1 MEALIFRE
9 NTGKTTSTRFVP
21 VSSIILLTTLFLLVF
36 PSLIHAQFLICD
48 GAKGPNLLTNYN
60 NGTFGQGVPQNKG
73 PLGGATTYTY
83 IPISCGTPSDGYY
96 SVSNSTDCGSGGK
109 VFGTWDVIGDHTGA
123 TNPIEGNPPPAPGTL
138 AGYMLVVNASVGK
151 DVAIADSIRNLC
163 PNQVYEFQAWI
174 RSLNPPGILPNLMF
188 MINGV
193 DKYPTGNI
201 TDKKWKNIGF
211 TFTVPAGQKAI
222 KVAIRNNAPGG
233 DGNDWV
239 LDDISVNTCNTKI
252 KINADTVIKVCE
264 GATVTLKDTV
274 MSTTGTPF
282 PYYKWEKS
290 IDNGV
295 TWTDLT
301 GVITETT
308 DPKNYVTTLPPF
320 VATLSMN
327 GYVFRLAVATDK
339 DVLMK
344 NDVCYYSA
352 VKMTRLV
359 VNPNPVLKVTPA
371 NICAGD
377 TALLKVSGA
386 DIFKWT
392 PAATL
397 SADTGKT
404 VKAFPVATTTYTI
417 TAKTFAGCPA
427 TTTVTV
433 TVKPIVADAGPDV
446 TICYGSGKQMNAS
459 GGTKYFWSPGKTL
472 SDSTINDPVASPKTT
487 TTYTVTV
494 TSGSCMDKDE
504 VTVTV
509 IPPIKL
515 TIEGFP
521 PRCFNGNDGK
531 AVVVAS
537 GGTGTYSYQWSPVAG
552 SGSSVNGAPGNYT
565 VIVTDQ
571 FGCMDTATVI
581 IPNTKPISG
590 LISVKTSNCNKPD
603 GSATIDTVW
612 GGTAPYS
619 YSWNTSPV
627 QTTQTA
633 SNIVAGNYNLV
644 ITDANGCTAT
654 LTAVVPN
661 TPGIVASTTTTSV
674 SCFGSKDGT
683 ATAVGSAGV
692 APYSYV
698 WSDNQNTDVAKNL
711 AAGTYT
717 VIVTDSR
724 GCPAISIVTITQ
736 PTKVQITSKDTSI
749 CPLAF
754 ATLHVK
760 GEGGT
765 GAIAFSWKPGGATGN
780 TISVNPAVTT
790 TYTIT
795 GTDQKGCTDSTTVTV
810 KLNVIPVITAKGDT
824 ICFGKTTPLNASGAT
839 TYLWSPTTGLNSAT
853 GSSVIAGPPS
863 TTTYTITGTDNNNCV
878 GSTTVVVDVK
888 PAPVVTAVSDNACPG
903 DTMTLRANGAVA
915 YTWSPA
921 KGLNT
926 TKGAVVIASPDQT
939 TTYTI
944 TGTSA
949 NGCTSTAT
957 ATATINPE
965 PVAAIIANPNP
976 ALVFYPTIHFT
987 DNTVGGAVKWNWNFG
1002 DGKKTTSTK
1011 QHPSFTYPDT
1021 IGSYKVRLI
1030 VANQFGCIDTAWIVV
1045 DIRGQYSFYIPNTFT
1060 PNADGIN
1067 DGFAP
1072 KGTGIDES
1080 DFGFWIFDRWG
1091 NLIWK
1096 SHTWG
1101 EHWNG
1106 KANQGEDIAQIDTY
1120 VWKVRVKELDTHLV
1134 HTYIGHVNIVK

>member
-1 MEALIFRE
+1 METLVNRE
-9 NTGKTTSTRFVP
+9 NTTKKTGAGFVP
-21 VSSIILLTTLFLLVF
+21 VSSITLLTVLFLLVSSSF
-36 PSLIHAQFLICD
+36 THAQFLICD
-48 GAKGPNLLTNYN
+48 GAKGPNLFTNYN

-83 IPISCGTPSDGYY
+83 IPISCGSPSDGYY

-123 TNPIEGNPPPAPGTL
+123 ANPILGNPPPAPGTS
-138 AGYMLVVNASVGK
+138 AGYMMVVNASVGK
-151 DVAIADSIRNLC
+151 DIAVADSIRNLC
-163 PNQVYEFQAWI
+163 PNQLYEFQAWI

-193 DKYPTGNI
+193 DTYPTGNI
-201 TDKKWKNIGF
+201 TDKTWKNIGF

-252 KINADTVIKVCE
+252 RINADSVIRVCE
-264 GATVTLKDTV
+264 GTTVTLKDTV
-274 MSTTGTPF
+274 VSTTGTPF
-282 PYYKWEKS
+282 PYYKWQKS
-290 IDNGV
+290 TDNGV
-295 TWTDLT
+295 NWTDLT
-301 GVITETT
+301 GVITETAN
-308 DPKNYVTTLPPF
+308 PKNYVTTLPSF

-327 GYVFRLAVATDK
+327 NYLFRLVVATDA
-339 DVLMK
+339 DVLIK

-352 VKMTRLV
+352 VKTTRLI
-359 VNPNPVLKVTPA
+359 VNPNPVLKVASA

-377 TALLKVSGA
+377 TATLTVSGA

-397 SADTGKT
+397 SKDTGKT
-404 VKAFPVATTTYTI
+404 VKAFPLTTTTYTI

-446 TICYGSGKQMNAS
+446 TICWGSSTQLNAS
-459 GGTKYFWSPGKTL
+459 GGTKYFWSPGKGL
-472 SDSTINDPVASPKTT
+472 SDSTIFNPVANVKSTI
-487 TTYTVTV
+487 TYTVTV
-494 TSGSCMDKDE
+494 TSGSCIDKDE

-509 IPPIKL
+509 VPPIVL
-515 TIEGFP
+515 SITASA

-531 AVVVAS
+531 AVVTAS
-537 GGTGTYSYQWSPVAG
+537 GGGGTYSYVWSPIPG
-552 SGSSVNGAPGNYT
+552 NGSSVNGTPGKYT

-571 FGCMDTATVI
+571 FGCMDTASIV

-612 GGTAPYS
+612 GGTPPYS
-619 YSWNTSPV
+619 YSWNTTPV

-633 SNIVAGNYNLV
+633 SNIVAGSYNIV

-654 LTAVVPN
+654 LTALVPN
-661 TPGIVASTTTTSV
+661 TPGINSNATITNV
-674 SCFGSKDGT
+674 SCFGGND
-683 ATAVGSAGV
+683 GSAKATGSDGV

-698 WSDNQNTDVAKNL
+698 WSNNQNTDIAKNL
-711 AAGTYT
+711 VAGTYT
-717 VIVTDSR
+717 VIVTDAR
-724 GCPAISIVTITQ
+724 GCPAITIVTITQ
-736 PTKVQITSKDTSI
+736 PTKVHITSKDTSI
-749 CPLAF
+749 CPNAF
-754 ATLHVK
+754 ATLHAK

-765 GAIAFSWKPGGATGN
+765 GAISFTWKPGGAAGAS
-780 TISVNPAVTT
+780 ISVNPASTT

-810 KLNVIPVITAKGDT
+810 KLNAIPVITASGDT
-824 ICFGKTTPLNASGAT
+824 ICFGKSTTLNAGGAS
-839 TYLWSPTTGLNSAT
+839 TYTWAPTTGLSSAT
-853 GSSVIAGPPS
+853 GSKVIANPAN

-878 GSTTVVVDVK
+878 GNTTIVVAIK
-888 PAPVVTAVSDNACPG
+888 PAPVVTATGGNACPG
-903 DTMTLRANGAVA
+903 DTMKLTANGALT

-921 KGLNT
+921 RGLST
-926 TKGAVVIASPDQT
+926 TTGAVVISSPDQT

-944 TGTSA
+944 TGTGT

-965 PVAAIIANPNP
+965 PVAAIIANPNST
-976 ALVFYPTIHFT
+976 LIFYPTIYFT
-987 DNTVGGAVKWNWNFG
+987 DNTVGGAVKWNWSFG
-1002 DGKKTTSTK
+1002 DPKKSTSIK

-1021 IGSYKVRLI
+1021 IGTYTVRLI
-1030 VANQFGCIDTAWIVV
+1030 VVNQFGCIDTAWTVV
-1045 DIRGQYSFYIPNTFT
+1045 EVKGQYSFYIANTFT
-1060 PNADGIN
+1060 PNGDGIN

-1106 KANQGEDIAQIDTY
+1106 RANQGEDIAQIDTY

>member
-1 MEALIFRE
+1 MKALVNRE
-9 NTGKTTSTRFVP
+9 NTTKKTRASTAP
-21 VSSIILLTTLFLLVF
+21 ISSILLLTASFLLVSTSF
-36 PSLIHAQFLICD
+36 TRAQFLICD
-48 GAKGPNLLTNYN
+48 GAKGPNLFTNYN

-73 PLGGATTYTY
+73 PLGSATTYTY
-83 IPISCGTPSDGYY
+83 IPISCNTPSDGYY
-96 SVSNSTDCGSGGK
+96 SVANSTDCGSGGK

-123 TNPIEGNPPPAPGTL
+123 ANPIEGNPPPAPGTN

-151 DVAIADSIRNLC
+151 DVAVVDSIRNLC
-163 PNQVYEFQAWI
+163 PNQTYEFQAWI

-193 DKYPTGNI
+193 DTYPTGNI

-211 TFTVPAGQKAI
+211 TFPVPAGKTAI
-222 KVAIRNNAPGG
+222 KVSIRNNAPGG

-252 KINADTVIKVCE
+252 KINADSVIKVCE

-274 MSTTGTPF
+274 LSTTGTPF
-282 PYYKWEKS
+282 PYYKWQKS
-290 IDNGV
+290 TNNGV

-308 DPKNYVTTLPPF
+308 NPKNYITSLPPF

-327 GYVFRLAVATDK
+327 NYIFRLVVATDA
-339 DVLMK
+339 DVLIK

-352 VKMTRLV
+352 VKTTRLV
-359 VNPNPVLKVTPA
+359 VYPNPVLKITSA

-377 TALLKVSGA
+377 TATLTVSGA

-404 VKAFPVATTTYTI
+404 VKAFPVTTTVYTI

-427 TTTVTV
+427 TITTTV

-446 TICYGSGKQMNAS
+446 TLCWGNSTQMNAS
-459 GGTKYFWSPGKTL
+459 GGTKYFWSPGKGL
-472 SDSTINDPVASPKTT
+472 SDSTIANPIANPKSTI
-487 TTYTVTV
+487 TYTVTV
-494 TSGSCMDKDE
+494 TSGSCIDKDE

-509 IPPIKL
+509 IPPIVLK
-515 TIEGFP
+515 ISAFP
-521 PRCFNGNDGK
+521 PKCFNGNDGK
-531 AVVVAS
+531 AVVEAS
-537 GGTGTYSYQWSPVAG
+537 GGKGNYSYQWSPVSG
-552 SGSSVNGAPGNYT
+552 NGSSVNGPPGSYT

-571 FGCMDTATVI
+571 FGCTATIDTI

-612 GGTAPYS
+612 GGSPPYS
-619 YSWNTSPV
+619 YSWNTNPV

-633 SNIVAGNYNLV
+633 SNITSGSYNLV

-654 LTAVVPN
+654 LTAIVPN
-661 TPGIVASTTTTSV
+661 TPGINSSTITTNI
-674 SCFGSKDGT
+674 SCFGGKDGSAT
-683 ATAVGSAGV
+683 ATGSGGI
-692 APYSYV
+692 APYSYI
-698 WSDNQNTDVAKNL
+698 WSNNQSTDIAKNL

-736 PTKVQITSKDTSI
+736 PTKVLITSVDTSI
-749 CPLAF
+749 CPLSF
-754 ATLHVK
+754 ATLHAK

-765 GAIAFSWKPGGATGN
+765 GDITFNWKPVSATGSS
-780 TISVNPAVTT
+780 ISVNPTATT
-790 TYTIT
+790 TYTII
-795 GTDQKGCTDSTTVTV
+795 GTDQKGCKDSTTVTV
-810 KLNVIPVITAKGDT
+810 KLNAIPVITASGDT
-824 ICFGKTTPLNASGAT
+824 ICFGKSTPLTASGAN
-839 TYLWSPTTGLNSAT
+839 TYVWTPTTGLNLAT
-853 GSSVIAGPPS
+853 GNMVIASPGN

-878 GSTTVVVDVK
+878 GSTTVVVNVK
-888 PAPVVTAVSDNACPG
+888 PAPILTTKGNNACPG
-903 DTMTLRANGAVA
+903 DTMTLTASGAVT
-915 YTWSPA
+915 YTWSPSR
-921 KGLNT
+921 GLNT
-926 TKGAVVIASPDQT
+926 TKGPIVIANPDQT

-949 NGCTSTAT
+949 NNCTSTAT
-957 ATATINPE
+957 ATATINPV
-965 PVAAIIANPNP
+965 PVAAIIAGPNP
-976 ALVFYPTIHFT
+976 TLVFYPTVHFT
-987 DNTVGGAVKWNWNFG
+987 DNTVGSPVKWNWNFG
-1002 DGKKTTSTK
+1002 DAKKTKSTK

-1021 IGSYKVRLI
+1021 IGSYKVTL
-1030 VANQFGCIDTAWIVV
+1030 VVVNQFGCIDSTWILI

-1080 DFGFWIFDRWG
+1080 DYGFWIFDRWG
-1091 NLIWK
+1091 DLIWK

-1106 KANQGEDIAQIDTY
+1106 RANQGEDIAQIDTY
-1120 VWKVRVKELDTHLV
+1120 VWKVRVKELDTHIV
-1134 HTYIGHVNIVK
+1134 HNYIGHVNIVK